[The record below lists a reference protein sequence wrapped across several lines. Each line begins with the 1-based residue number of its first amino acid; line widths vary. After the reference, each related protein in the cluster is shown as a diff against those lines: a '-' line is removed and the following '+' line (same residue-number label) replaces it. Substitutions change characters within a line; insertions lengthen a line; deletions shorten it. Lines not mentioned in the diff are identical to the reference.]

1 MCLSSMIL
9 FNMFSASYTSFLSVI
24 RVASPFSSIPE
35 LAKTDYKIGAPPGS
49 TYKTNFEALLRPLST
64 TLVANRW
71 DDVESSA
78 AAINKIKEEKFAYME
93 VMNMIRSLNDN
104 LCSLEATQA
113 ILGLLEKSGDQCRIV
128 QVGPNLFN
136 GQMVLAWTKRFP
148 YAGLFNYQ

>member
-9 FNMFSASYTSFLSVI
+9 FNMFSASYTSFLSVV

-35 LAKTDYKIGAPPGS
+35 LALTDYKIGAPPGS

-64 TLVANRW
+64 TLVATRW

-93 VMNMIRSLNDN
+93 VMNMIYNIYTSIID
-104 LCSLEATQA
+104 
-113 ILGLLEKSGDQCRIV
+113 
-128 QVGPNLFN
+128 
-136 GQMVLAWTKRFP
+136 
-148 YAGLFNYQ
+148 